1 MPFKYILGS
10 ACIGLQAVLGNAMMQ
25 KCFGYEI
32 FIQRMFWIITGTL
45 LTFILCFLMDRLFEN
60 LYTSYTK
67 EPLIYRKNA

>member
-1 MPFKYILGS
+1 
-10 ACIGLQAVLGNAMMQ
+10 MMQ

-32 FIQRMFWIITGTL
+32 FIQRMFWTITGTL